1 LLFTDIPPSA
11 FPLMGLL
18 LINIPRS
25 AFRVPHF
32 PSGVLSINIPHS
44 AFRISPQ
51 GFALNQHSAFR
62 IPQSAFPIRFSF
74 VMQAKPAEGIL
85 PLIWGR

>member
-1 LLFTDIPPSA
+1 MTNQHGGMRIADRGMLLFTDIPRSA
-11 FPLMGLL
+11 FPSGVL

-32 PSGVLSINIPHS
+32 PS
-44 AFRISPQ
+44 